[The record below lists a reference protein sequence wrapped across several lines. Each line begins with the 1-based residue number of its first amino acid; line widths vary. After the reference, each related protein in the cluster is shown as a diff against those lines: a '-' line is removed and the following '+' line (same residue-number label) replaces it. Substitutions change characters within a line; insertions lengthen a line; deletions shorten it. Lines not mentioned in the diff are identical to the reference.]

1 MLNRRRTMV
10 DDAYVAPSHYQQQY
24 HQYQQQQQQHPSHA
38 DYFSTMQPRSSRPV
52 SWHPSSQ
59 MAPQYPVSY
68 PLSTPSMYTDR
79 HDVYSS
85 QPQFSPMLASYS
97 NNTSPGSAFS
107 PLPLAYHGVDSNGWA
122 TVPKAISYG
131 MAQQERPSP
140 LEQESFPSMTTSTH
154 DNAVAASTGD
164 WNTFIMH
171 GFSSTSP
178 PTPDSFL
185 PPHQLQPAASTVP
198 QDYETIEEPE
208 EQGEI
213 LVGMGL
219 YDTPEKYQ
227 DDPHLNNYRST
238 VSSLLGS
245 KFRPHE
251 PEGKGLKLEETWE
264 PPKSDDE
271 DESEEADDDE
281 SDD

>member
-1 MLNRRRTMV
+1 
-10 DDAYVAPSHYQQQY
+10 
-24 HQYQQQQQQHPSHA
+24 
-38 DYFSTMQPRSSRPV
+38 
-52 SWHPSSQ
+52 
-59 MAPQYPVSY
+59 
-68 PLSTPSMYTDR
+68 
-79 HDVYSS
+79 
-85 QPQFSPMLASYS
+85 MLASYS

-122 TVPKAISYG
+122 AVPKG
-131 MAQQERPSP
+131 MPYSMVQHERPSP
-140 LEQESFPSMTTSTH
+140 LEQEPFPTMTSSIH
-154 DNAVAASTGD
+154 DNAMAASTGD

-198 QDYETIEEPE
+198 QDYQSIEEPE

-245 KFRPHE
+245 KFRPQE
-251 PEGKGLKLEETWE
+251 SEGKGLKLEETWE

-271 DESEEADDDE
+271 DESDEADDDDDE